1 LRDVKTRVRT
11 LLAITIA
18 TLALHAAPARAQAP
32 ARPAPAP
39 ARDSSLLSGLGRTLD
54 AVAESAGNTIEWLNP
69 LAFKYALKLDL
80 PVEELGDDRLLRF
93 FEEWIGVKYRLGG
106 DSKSGIDCSAL
117 TRRLLQD
124 VYSLTVGRVIPDQF
138 QAGIQIP
145 KSDLAM
151 GDLIFFKIS
160 NRRPGPTH
168 VGIYLGNNRFI
179 HASIKKGVTIENL
192 DKPYYQTYYRSAV
205 RLPK

>member
-1 LRDVKTRVRT
+1 MRLTP
-11 LLAITIA
+11 TI
-18 TLALHAAPARAQAP
+18 LALCLVLLCPSLTKGHDRVFRATQP
-32 ARPAPAP
+32 PG
-39 ARDSSLLSGLGRTLD
+39 DTSILSTIGRTLD
-54 AVAESAGNTIEWLNP
+54 AMAEGAGNTIEWLNP
-69 LAFKYALKLDL
+69 LAFKYSLELDL
-80 PVEELGDDRLLRF
+80 PVEELANDKLLRF
-93 FEEWIGVKYRLGG
+93 LEDWVGVKYRYGG
-106 DSKSGIDCSAL
+106 DSKAGIDCSAL
-117 TRRLLQD
+117 TRRLMHD

-138 QAGIQIP
+138 KAGIEVS
-145 KSDLAM
+145 KSELQM

-168 VGIYLGNNRFI
+168 VGFYLGNNRFI

>member
-1 LRDVKTRVRT
+1 LRNVETRVRAP
-11 LLAITIA
+11 LTIA
-18 TLALHAAPARAQAP
+18 TLLLATLTAMPGQAQPPAK
-32 ARPAPAP
+32 PAP

-80 PVEELGDDRLLRF
+80 PVEDLGDDRLLRF

-106 DSKSGIDCSAL
+106 DSKAGIDCSAL
-117 TRRLLQD
+117 TRRLLKD

-138 QAGIQIP
+138 QAGIQVA

-192 DKPYYQTYYRSAV
+192 EKPYYQTYYRSAV